1 MHPLR
6 FYLKARWNSESECL
20 NKVWQRF
27 NDREK
32 TMKFLDQ
39 AKIYVNPATAVQAA
53 FLSAARSILSSA
65 ARTAVTAAKAAAFI
79 LKRLRI

>member
-39 AKIYVNPATAVQAA
+39 AKYM
-53 FLSAARSILSSA
+53 
-65 ARTAVTAAKAAAFI
+65 
-79 LKRLRI
+79 